1 MAFKVVTP
9 PTVEPVPIE
18 VLRAHLRL
26 DAEGTPPTHPEDD
39 LVMAYL
45 SAAREHAETFIG
57 YAIAEQTWELALD
70 SFPAD
75 GIELGGGD
83 VKSVASVSYIDAG
96 GVTRTLTGSDYLLD
110 PFASPNR
117 LLLPN
122 GSAGWPETLTVV
134 NAVRVRFVVGG
145 GPLPAAIRAA
155 LLLMVGHFYENRQD
169 VQSGVEAKQIPMG
182 STQLLFPYRINLG
195 V

>member
-1 MAFKVVTP
+1 MAFKVVAQ
-9 PTVEPVPIE
+9 PTVEPIPIE

-26 DAEGTPPTHPEDD
+26 DADGDPLSHPDD
-39 LVMAYL
+39 ALVMGYL
-45 SAAREHAETFIG
+45 SAAREHAEQYIG
-57 YAIAEQTWELALD
+57 YALAQQTWELALD
-70 SFPAD
+70 SFPCD

-83 VKSVASVSYIDAG
+83 VHSVESLSYIDAD
-96 GVTRTLTGSDYLLD
+96 GVTQIVPGTAYVLDTFSTPNWLLTAHDFD
-110 PFASPNR
+110 
-117 LLLPN
+117 
-122 GSAGWPETLTVV
+122 GWPETLPVA
-134 NAVRVRFVVGG
+134 NAVRVRFVVGA

-169 VQSGVEAKQIPMG
+169 VQSGGEAKQIPMG